1 MTECAVNPS
10 VALVEQ
16 EIADRKNYQE
26 LPLNYGFPPKQL
38 YNIYISHVDFYNS
51 YRVESFS
58 FLQSSLLCIII
69 ILHCLNLFEQY
80 IPCPVGVQTWHE
92 KAREAD

>member
-38 YNIYISHVDFYNS
+38 YNIYIYKS
-51 YRVESFS
+51 R
-58 FLQSSLLCIII
+58 
-69 ILHCLNLFEQY
+69 
-80 IPCPVGVQTWHE
+80 
-92 KAREAD
+92 